1 MSTKFKGQEEFY
13 CPNCELGPWGFWEI
27 ATGMCPICMEKMI
40 KEDETLNVKRLYAVA
55 DLNHKSKIEKQN
67 LI

>member
-1 MSTKFKGQEEFY
+1 MDKYKKI
-13 CPNCELGPWGFWEI
+13 GFR
-27 ATGMCPICMEKMI
+27 T
-40 KEDETLNVKRLYAVA
+40 NVKRLYAVA

>member
-40 KEDETLNVKRLYAVA
+40 KEDETLKRFAYMCSTQER
-55 DLNHKSKIEKQN
+55 NFN
-67 LI
+67 